1 MEPLVSIL
9 IPAYNASAHLA
20 ASIESAL
27 AQSWP
32 KKEIIV
38 IDDGSKDDTL
48 AIARQFTQ
56 RGVIVE
62 TQPNQGAASTRNNL
76 FNRSKGDYLQWL
88 DADDLLSANKISSQ
102 LAALEPGKAND
113 RILLSSGWGYFHFR
127 PEKAAFRA
135 TALWAD
141 LSPTEWMLRKIE
153 QNLHM
158 QTATWLVS
166 RKLSLAAGPWNT
178 KLLGDDDGEYFARVM
193 MACESIRFVSDA
205 RVYYRRPGQ
214 TSLSHIGRSN
224 KKLEAQ
230 FASMLLNIDYV
241 RRMDDGPRGRRAC
254 VTYLQNWLT
263 CFYPDRP
270 DIVQRAQDLARELGG
285 QLATP
290 SLSWKY
296 AWIQKIA
303 GWDNAKK
310 AQGLW
315 AKVKSSLIRNWDFFL
330 FSLQGK
336 GKSRET
342 AL

>member
-1 MEPLVSIL
+1 MTSGILFAVLCLVGIL
-9 IPAYNASAHLA
+9 D
-20 ASIESAL
+20 
-27 AQSWP
+27 
-32 KKEIIV
+32 V
-38 IDDGSKDDTL
+38 I
-48 AIARQFTQ
+48 
-56 RGVIVE
+56 RGCTV
-62 TQPNQGAASTRNNL
+62 
-76 FNRSKGDYLQWL
+76 
-88 DADDLLSANKISSQ
+88 
-102 LAALEPGKAND
+102 
-113 RILLSSGWGYFHFR
+113 
-127 PEKAAFRA
+127 
-135 TALWAD
+135 
-141 LSPTEWMLRKIE
+141 
-153 QNLHM
+153 
-158 QTATWLVS
+158 
-166 RKLSLAAGPWNT
+166 
-178 KLLGDDDGEYFARVM
+178 
-193 MACESIRFVSDA
+193 ACESIRFVSDA

-263 CFYPDRP
+263 CFYPDKP

-315 AKVKSSLIRNWDFFL
+315 AKVKSSLIRNGSGGEPQWRRWPSVRSPEL
-330 FSLQGK
+330 S
-336 GKSRET
+336 E
-342 AL
+342 